1 MPLPI
6 VIETIRRLSQ
16 QEGMN
21 DAEIAD
27 YLDCSRATVNRARN
41 EHSISKADLSNKRD
55 KRYRCQHCGKEV
67 VIRRKERRRLYCQ
80 DCEEKNQNNQ
90 RVN

>member
-21 DAEIAD
+21 DAEIAE
-27 YLDCSRATVNRARN
+27 YLGCSRATVNRARK
-41 EHSISKADLSNKRD
+41 ESQIPKANLANKLD

-67 VIRRKERRRLYCQ
+67 VIRRKERRRLLCPE
-80 DCEEKNQNNQ
+80 CEQG
-90 RVN
+90 

>member
-27 YLDCSRATVNRARN
+27 YLGYSRATVNRARKDN
-41 EHSISKADLSNKRD
+41 QIPRANLANKLD
-55 KRYRCQHCGKEV
+55 KRYRCQECGQEA
-67 VIRRKERRRLYCQ
+67 VIRRKEPRRLLCP
-80 DCEEKNQNNQ
+80 DCESKSATI
-90 RVN
+90 